1 MDDVCGGMNDV
12 GLIEFDLAA
21 VNAMRVNSG
30 VAVKRSDRIILCQ
43 QYQIHQIILHGL
55 WSIRWVGGVGC
66 CLVCLQKGVLLFGVV
81 GWKNEK

>member
-21 VNAMRVNSG
+21 VKAMRVNSG

-43 QYQIHQIILHGL
+43 QYNALNTSRFTEH
-55 WSIRWVGGVGC
+55 
-66 CLVCLQKGVLLFGVV
+66 
-81 GWKNEK
+81 